1 LKSEWY
7 FREVKHA
14 NRTHNSYRWLAAQ
27 ELPVVWICGLAGM
40 AGGMFVRVKIGDD
53 DGDIC
58 VDDG

>member
-1 LKSEWY
+1 
-7 FREVKHA
+7 VKHA